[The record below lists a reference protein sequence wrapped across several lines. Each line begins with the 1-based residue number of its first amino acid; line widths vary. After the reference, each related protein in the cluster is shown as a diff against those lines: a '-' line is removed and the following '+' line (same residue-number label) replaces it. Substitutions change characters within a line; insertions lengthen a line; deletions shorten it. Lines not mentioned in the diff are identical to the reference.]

1 MPFRVR
7 KGNSAEPVRRRGKK
21 MKKLN
26 TIIIVL
32 AGLLL
37 VACSPRVHQPPPI
50 AEVPTDLSE
59 NGYGDNGSTGYGDGP
74 SVTDGTNGTGIEG
87 GPGWGGPSGDQM
99 ISQRPG
105 KDWADDSNLATI
117 YFDYDKYDLTESA
130 RRTLLRN
137 AEYLRTN
144 PNSRILVE
152 GNCDERGT
160 EEYNQA
166 LGENRALAVREYL
179 TQLGISPSR
188 IDVISYGELRPVVE
202 GGDESSRAQNR
213 RADFKVAG

>member
-1 MPFRVR
+1 
-7 KGNSAEPVRRRGKK
+7 

-32 AGLLL
+32 TGLLL

-50 AEVPTDLSE
+50 AEVPTDLSA
-59 NGYGDNGSTGYGDGP
+59 GDLNASGPSGYGDGP
-74 SVTDGTNGTGIEG
+74 SVADSANGTGIGSE
-87 GPGWGGPSGDQM
+87 PSWEGPSGDQ
-99 ISQRPG
+99 SLAQRPG
-105 KDWADDSNLATI
+105 KIWSEDSSLETV

-130 RRTLLRN
+130 RRSLLRN
-137 AEYLRTN
+137 SEYLRSN

-179 TQLGISPSR
+179 NQLGISPSR
-188 IDVISYGELRPVVE
+188 IDVISYGELRPAVE
-202 GGDESSRAQNR
+202 GADESSRAKNR
-213 RADFKVAG
+213 RAEFKIAG

>member
-1 MPFRVR
+1 
-7 KGNSAEPVRRRGKK
+7 

-50 AEVPTDLSE
+50 AEVPTDLSDS
-59 NGYGDNGSTGYGDGP
+59 GIGANGSTGYGDGP
-74 SVTDGTNGTGIEG
+74 SLTDGTNGTGINADTT
-87 GPGWGGPSGDQM
+87 WGGPSGEQS
-99 ISQRPG
+99 ISRRPG
-105 KDWADDSNLATI
+105 TDWTKDSNLETI

-137 AEYLRTN
+137 SEYLRSN

-202 GGDESSRAQNR
+202 GSDESSRAQNR

>member
-1 MPFRVR
+1 
-7 KGNSAEPVRRRGKK
+7 

-37 VACSPRVHQPPPI
+37 VACSPRVVNPPPLV
-50 AEVPTDLSE
+50 EVPADASAGSYGAPTG
-59 NGYGDNGSTGYGDGP
+59 GYDDGP
-74 SVTDGTNGTGIEG
+74 SLTDATNGANIDSN
-87 GPGWGGPSGDQM
+87 PGWGGPTGEQSIGR
-99 ISQRPG
+99 RPG
-105 KDWADDSNLATI
+105 TDWSSDSGLETV
-117 YFDYDKYDLTESA
+117 YFDYDKADLTESA
-130 RRTLLRN
+130 RRSLLRN
-137 AEYLRTN
+137 SEYLRAN

-188 IDVISYGELRPVVE
+188 IDVISYGELRPAVD
-202 GGDESSRAQNR
+202 GMDESARAKNR

>member
-1 MPFRVR
+1 
-7 KGNSAEPVRRRGKK
+7 

-37 VACSPRVHQPPPI
+37 VACSPRVVNPPPL
-50 AEVPTDLSE
+50 AEVPADASVDS
-59 NGYGDNGSTGYGDGP
+59 YGASSTGYGDGP
-74 SVTDGTNGTGIEG
+74 SLTDGPNAAGIDSS
-87 GPGWGGPSGDQM
+87 PGWGGPTGEQSIGR
-99 ISQRPG
+99 RPG
-105 KDWADDSNLATI
+105 TDWSSDSSLETV
-117 YFDYDKYDLTESA
+117 YFDYDKADLTESA
-130 RRTLLRN
+130 RRSLLRN
-137 AEYLRTN
+137 SEYLRSN
-144 PNSRILVE
+144 PNTRILVE

-188 IDVISYGELRPVVE
+188 IDVISYGELRPAVD
-202 GGDESSRAQNR
+202 GMDESARAKNR
-213 RADFKVAG
+213 RAEFKVAG

>member
-1 MPFRVR
+1 
-7 KGNSAEPVRRRGKK
+7 

-26 TIIIVL
+26 TVIIVL

-50 AEVPTDLSE
+50 AEVPTDLSSD
-59 NGYGDNGSTGYGDGP
+59 GYGATGAGEYGDGP
-74 SVTDGTNGTGIEG
+74 SLSDGVNGSGIDAG
-87 GPGWGGPSGDQM
+87 SGWGGPSGDQTL
-99 ISQRPG
+99 SRRPG
-105 KDWADDSNLATI
+105 TDWADDSNLATV

-137 AEYLRTN
+137 AEYLRSN
-144 PNSRILVE
+144 PNTRVLVE
-152 GNCDERGT
+152 GNCDDRGT

-188 IDVISYGELRPVVE
+188 IDVISYGELRPAME
-202 GGDESSRAQNR
+202 GFDESSRAKNR
-213 RADFKVAG
+213 RADFKIAG